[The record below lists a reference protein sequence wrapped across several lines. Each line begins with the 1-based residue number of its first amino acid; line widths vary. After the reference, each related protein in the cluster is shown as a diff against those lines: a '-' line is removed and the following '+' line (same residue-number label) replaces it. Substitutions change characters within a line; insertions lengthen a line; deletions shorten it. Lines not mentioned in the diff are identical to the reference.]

1 MSRLLAPVLTGLLMI
16 SAIST
21 RNGLAASD
29 DSPAKAVVKGPSASV
44 LTAYYRAFLKDRE
57 IDQFRQNVQARYSQQ
72 DLQKLVT
79 GAEEDARR
87 AAVLA
92 LGLVGTI
99 KCNEALAQGLKD
111 EDAVVRS
118 LTEGALWAIW
128 FRGGTPDQNERLE
141 KARDE
146 ISEGN
151 LELAQKLATALIA
164 EAPDYAEA
172 YNQRAIIAYAE
183 SRFEQSIE
191 DCERVLELNP
201 YHFGA
206 LSGMGQCY
214 MRLGKKF
221 QALSVYRRAL
231 KVQPYHEG
239 LKQVV
244 QMLTDVGA

>member
-1 MSRLLAPVLTGLLMI
+1 MSRLLVSVLAGLLMVGAF
-16 SAIST
+16 SAANS
-21 RNGLAASD
+21 LAASD

-44 LTAYYRAFLKDRE
+44 LTGYYRAFLKDRE
-57 IDQFRQNVQARYSQQ
+57 IEQFRQNVQARYSQQ
-72 DLQKLVT
+72 DLQTLVT

-99 KCNEALAQGLKD
+99 QCNEALARGLKD

-118 LTEGALWAIW
+118 LTERALWAVW
-128 FRGGTPDQNERLE
+128 FRGGTSDQNERLE
-141 KARDE
+141 QVRDE
-146 ISEGN
+146 ISQGD
-151 LELAQKLATALIA
+151 LESAQKLATALIA
-164 EAPDYAEA
+164 EAPEYAEA
-172 YNQRAIIAYAE
+172 YNQRAIIAFAE
-183 SRFEQSIE
+183 GRFEQSIE
-191 DCERVLELNP
+191 DCERVLERNP

-214 MRLGKKF
+214 MSLGKKF

-231 KVQPYHEG
+231 KLQPYSEG

-244 QMLTDVGA
+244 QMLMAAGA